1 MQPAEVVAAIHDA
14 GVQSPSVVSRAEQ
27 PQYPHDDDTVL
38 QVHWS
43 ETNALGGPLSDGAA
57 QFISVTI
64 HHVPVIHLAEIRRA
78 MSEDGVPSLIGW
90 LRDAERAPEGWRITG
105 PHGRAWHWKH
115 DGLVTEDT

>member
-1 MQPAEVVAAIHDA
+1 M
-14 GVQSPSVVSRAEQ
+14 SRAEQ

-64 HHVPVIHLAEIRRA
+64 NHVPVIHLAEIRRA

-105 PHGRAWHWKH
+105 PHGRIWHWKH
-115 DGLVTEDT
+115 DGLVVEDT